1 MAYNV
6 TVELN
11 KDGSVRTTF
20 PSGIYLTE
28 YDIKA
33 IAQIINT
40 MRQEAEREGSPT

>member
-1 MAYNV
+1 MTDNV

-20 PSGIYLTE
+20 SSGVYLT
-28 YDIKA
+28 DGDLKA
-33 IAQIINT
+33 IAQIIKA